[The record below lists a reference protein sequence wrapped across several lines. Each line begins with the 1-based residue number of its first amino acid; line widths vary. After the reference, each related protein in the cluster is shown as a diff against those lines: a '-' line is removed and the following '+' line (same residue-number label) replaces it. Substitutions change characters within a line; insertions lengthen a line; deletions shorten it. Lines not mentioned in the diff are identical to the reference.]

1 MKWLIFGNLAGLK
14 HARMK
19 HFITLLV
26 LILSFNLTTHSQQIV
41 NLSHWEFRQAGYS
54 IWYKAN
60 VPGTIHTDL
69 LSNGQISDPFFRT
82 NEADVQWVD
91 KLNWEYRTYF
101 KGTDELLKAGNLK
114 LIFEGLD
121 TYADVYLNDT
131 HIHSNTNMFVTSVIA
146 IDKNLI
152 KETNVLRIYFKSPVI
167 EGLKELERFGMP
179 LPADNDQSQA
189 GGLGPVKVSIF
200 TRKAP
205 YHYGWDW
212 GPRIVTSGIWR
223 QAYLKVDDD
232 ATISDVFIKQ
242 ISLSSKAAS
251 MVAEVEVN
259 DVQNNDYQIILT
271 VNGSVAATSKISQQN
286 SSIPF
291 TIGSPELWWPNGHGK
306 QPLYTITAELQAAG
320 QTIDRRTTNI
330 GLREIKLIIK
340 PDKEGESFF
349 FSVNGKPVFAKGAN
363 YIPNDVFLPRVD
375 TSKYEH
381 IVYSA
386 AKANMNMLRVW
397 GGGIYEN
404 DLFYDL
410 CDKYGI
416 MVWQDFMFACAM
428 YPGSNKFY
436 HEVAKEAED
445 NIKRLR
451 NHPCIALWCGNNE
464 IEQAWGQYEEKR
476 GWGWKQRYKQ
486 EERELIWKAY
496 DTVFHKILPSKVT
509 ALNPQTPYWHSSPS
523 AGMGK
528 LAGHDNTSGDMH
540 YWGVWHGNEP
550 IESFR
555 KYRAR
560 FMSEYGFQSFP
571 EFETV
576 KKYTSSEDWN
586 INSPV
591 MKAHQRSAIGN
602 ERISEYLNKTYNQPH
617 TFEDFLYVSQLLQAE
632 AMKMA
637 IEAHRTDMPYC
648 MGSLYWQLNDCWP
661 VASWSGMD
669 YYGRWKAMHYFARE
683 AFKNQILS
691 VRESEGRINIYGISD
706 IEGTTASLRV
716 NLMDFKGVSL
726 WNRSYSVSLN
736 SNSSKLLTSIDLDDL
751 PARQHKN
758 DALLSITLVKND
770 RIIDS
775 DIYYLDTP
783 KNLKLPFPD
792 LNVHIRQKPGRF
804 DIEITSKNLCKNLM
818 LISEGN
824 TYDFQDNFFD
834 LLPGETR
841 VVTVNSAL
849 TFDEFE
855 KKLSYLHL
863 QQACEPAK

>member
-1 MKWLIFGNLAGLK
+1 MKRL
-14 HARMK
+14 M
-19 HFITLLV
+19 TLLAI
-26 LILSFNLTTHSQQIV
+26 ILSFNLLSHSQEIV
-41 NLSHWEFRQAGYS
+41 NLNYWEFRQAGYS
-54 IWYKAN
+54 KWYKAT

-69 LSNGQISDPFFRT
+69 LNNGLINDPFFRT
-82 NEADVQWVD
+82 NEEEVQWVD
-91 KLNWEYRTYF
+91 KLNWEYRAYF
-101 KGTDELLKAGNLK
+101 KGTPELMKAVNVK

-121 TYADVYLNDT
+121 TYADVFLNDIK
-131 HIHSNTNMFVTSVIA
+131 IHSNTNMFVTSEIA
-146 IDKNLI
+146 VDKNLI
-152 KETNVLRIYFKSPVI
+152 KETNVVRIYFRSPVF
-167 EGLKELERFGMP
+167 EGLKELELFGMP

-189 GGLGPVKVSIF
+189 GGLGLLKVSIF

-223 QAYLKVDDD
+223 KVYLKVSDE
-232 ATISDVFIKQ
+232 ATINDIFIKQ
-242 ISLSSKAAS
+242 TVLSTKEAS
-251 MVAEVEVN
+251 MVAEIEVSN
-259 DVQNNDYQIILT
+259 VQNSNYQLLLS
-271 VNGSVAATSKISQQN
+271 VNGSVVAKSKINQLN
-286 SSIPF
+286 TSIPF
-291 TIGSPELWWPNGHGK
+291 TIHDPQLWWPNGHGN
-306 QPLYTITAELQAAG
+306 QPLYNITAELQSAG
-320 QTIDRRTTNI
+320 QTIDMMTEAI
-330 GLREIKLIIK
+330 GLREVKLIRK
-340 PDKEGESFF
+340 PDKQGESFYF
-349 FSVNGKPVFAKGAN
+349 TVNSKPIFAKGAN

-381 IVYSA
+381 IISSA
-386 AKANMNMLRVW
+386 AKANMNMIRIW

-404 DLFYDL
+404 NLFYDL

-416 MVWQDFMFACAM
+416 MVWHDFMFACAM
-428 YPGSNKFY
+428 YPGTNKFY
-436 HEVAKEAED
+436 DEVAKEAED
-445 NIKRLR
+445 NIRRLR
-451 NHPCIALWCGNNE
+451 NHPCIVLWCGNNE

-476 GWGWKQRYKQ
+476 GWGWKQRYNP

-496 DTVFHKILPSKVT
+496 DTIFHKILPSKVS

-528 LAGHDNTSGDMH
+528 LAGHENTSGDMH

-555 KYRAR
+555 KYKSR

-576 KKYTSSEDWN
+576 KKYTAPEDWD

-602 ERISEYLNKTYNQPH
+602 QRISEYLNKSYSQPN

-632 AMKMA
+632 AMKIA
-637 IEAHRTDMPYC
+637 IEAHRTQMPYC

-669 YYGRWKAMHYFARE
+669 YYGRWKALHYFARE
-683 AFKNQILS
+683 SFKNQILS
-691 VRESEGRINIYGISD
+691 VQENEGRINIYGISD

-716 NLMDFKGVSL
+716 NLMDFEGTSL

-736 SNSSKLLTSIDLDDL
+736 TNTSRLLTSIDLDDL
-751 PARQHKN
+751 PARQHMS
-758 DALLSITLVKND
+758 DALLSVTLVRNEK
-770 RIIDS
+770 IIDS
-775 DIYYLDTP
+775 DIYYLDKP

-792 LNVHIRQKPGRF
+792 INVHIRQKPGKF
-804 DIEITSKNLCKNLM
+804 DIEVSSKNLCKNLM

-824 TYDFQDNFFD
+824 AYDFPDNFFD
-834 LLPGETR
+834 ILPGETR
-841 VVTVNSAL
+841 VITVKSNL

-863 QQACEPAK
+863 QQACAPNK